1 MNKTIKFK
9 NIKTVAMLLSFL
21 AIVLV
26 IILAFGSEILDRNY
40 NNRLKT
46 EKDFDGFNISEYRIK
61 TVFGKKIKNR
71 IIKKLDHNVFIGETD
86 KQIGNGYY
94 DVKTYIQKNKCI
106 VICLNK
112 LWKKF
117 DESLYEESYV
127 TEIAEGIKEILVIDV
142 PLDKIYDYILSGYKI
157 AKNTDNNGKYDKE
170 YVLDL
175 DEYVIKGKI
184 LEKEFVMSIYK
195 K

>member
-1 MNKTIKFK
+1 MI
-9 NIKTVAMLLSFL
+9 
-21 AIVLV
+21 
-26 IILAFGSEILDRNY
+26 R
-40 NNRLKT
+40 
-46 EKDFDGFNISEYRIK
+46 
-61 TVFGKKIKNR
+61 
-71 IIKKLDHNVFIGETD
+71 
-86 KQIGNGYY
+86 
-94 DVKTYIQKNKCI
+94 
-106 VICLNK
+106 LNK